1 MSIENGMNGA
11 LRWHPDVAVQ
21 SANQKLTDF
30 ARSPMRLVA
39 FGVDNE
45 AFELLRQLVGIPQTI
60 VQGLEPVLLV
70 TIEDFV
76 AGLARDPELAKQPG
90 DKPQAFLHDRTLLP
104 RQRHLPYERGK
115 CYPCV
120 RYEMSAMSR
129 AAESLCREPDLRTA
143 VESAG
148 GLPAGSM
155 GDNKQP
161 EENAPSPD
169 QEEAEELRRILLSD
183 D

>member
-1 MSIENGMNGA
+1 MVLFAGTLTSPSSRRTRSSRI
-11 LRWHPDVAVQ
+11 LRAPQ
-21 SANQKLTDF
+21 CG
-30 ARSPMRLVA
+30 LVA

-104 RQRHLPYERGK
+104 RQRHLP
-115 CYPCV
+115 
-120 RYEMSAMSR
+120 
-129 AAESLCREPDLRTA
+129 
-143 VESAG
+143 
-148 GLPAGSM
+148 
-155 GDNKQP
+155 
-161 EENAPSPD
+161 
-169 QEEAEELRRILLSD
+169 
-183 D
+183 

>member
-45 AFELLRQLVGIPQTI
+45 AFELLRQLVGIPHGPARTI

-76 AGLARDPELAKQPG
+76 AGLARDPELATDVRHRLSVQQPG

-104 RQRHLPYERGK
+104 RHRHLPWRRGQ

-120 RYEMSAMSR
+120 RY
-129 AAESLCREPDLRTA
+129 
-143 VESAG
+143 
-148 GLPAGSM
+148 
-155 GDNKQP
+155 
-161 EENAPSPD
+161 
-169 QEEAEELRRILLSD
+169 
-183 D
+183 